1 MRQVVL
7 DTETTGLEVEQDH
20 RIIEIGC
27 VELHNRRLTGRSFHR
42 YLNPNRDIDEGALQ
56 VHGLTREQL
65 AKEPT
70 FAQIHAEFLDFVR
83 DAELVIHNAP
93 FDVAFLNAELA
104 RLESGA
110 LPSGALPSGA
120 LPSGALPSGALPSGA
135 LRIHELCR
143 VLDTLALAR
152 QMHPGQ
158 RNNLDALC
166 RRYSVD
172 NSHREYHGALL
183 DARILAE
190 VYLAM
195 TGGQA
200 KLILSADFDTARSRA
215 RLDAPRRFGDSV
227 RIAVILANE
236 EELAA
241 HEQALALLDK
251 ASGGTTVWRRLD
263 MPS

>member
-1 MRQVVL
+1 MRQIVL
-7 DTETTGLEVEQDH
+7 DTETTGLELELQH

-27 VELHNRRLTGRSFHR
+27 VELNNRRLTGRAFHR
-42 YLNPNRDIDEGALQ
+42 YLNPERDIDEGALE

-70 FAQIHAEFLDFVR
+70 FAQIQAEFLDFVR

-93 FDVAFLNAELA
+93 FDIAFLNAELA
-104 RLESGA
+104 RLDGA
-110 LPSGALPSGA
+110 T
-120 LPSGALPSGALPSGA
+120 
-135 LRIHELCR
+135 LRITELCR

-158 RNNLDALC
+158 RNSLDALC
-166 RRYSVD
+166 KRYSID

-200 KLILSADFDTARSRA
+200 TLILSAESDSTRGRL
-215 RLDAPRRFGDSV
+215 RLDTPNRSGEIV
-227 RIAVILANE
+227 RIAVVTANE
-236 EELAA
+236 EEMAA
-241 HEQALALLDK
+241 HEHVLALLDK
-251 ASGGTTVWRRLD
+251 ASGGKTVWRNL
-263 MPS
+263 

>member
-7 DTETTGLEVEQDH
+7 DTETTGLEVEQQH

-27 VELHNRRLTGRSFHR
+27 VELLNRRLTGRTYHQ
-42 YLNPNRDIDEGALQ
+42 YLNPERDIDEGAQQ
-56 VHGLTREQL
+56 VHGLSRETL

-70 FAQIHAEFLDFVR
+70 FAQVHPEFLEFVR
-83 DAELVIHNAP
+83 DAELIIHNAP

-104 RLESGA
+104 RLETA
-110 LPSGALPSGA
+110 NK
-120 LPSGALPSGALPSGA
+120 
-135 LRIHELCR
+135 IDQLCR

-166 RRYSVD
+166 KRYSVD
-172 NSHREYHGALL
+172 NSHRDYHGALL

-200 KLILSADFDTARSRA
+200 KLTLSAESESNALARRSGPA
-215 RLDAPRRFGDSV
+215 RISSDV
-227 RIAVILANE
+227 RIAVIRADE
-236 EELAA
+236 TELIA
-241 HEQALALLDK
+241 HEHVLALLDQ
-251 ASGGTTVWRRLD
+251 ASHGQTVWRRL
-263 MPS
+263 